1 MRTCLTYLLFLFLLS
16 LTFCPL
22 VHGQYQLEYTIE
34 IDSEGSAKWA
44 IEHTFITGQDEELF
58 AQLSDWKYFTNTFI
72 KNVTALVNATKIKTG
87 RMDMDVE
94 KFVMTVNSLGS
105 YKILKYEFKW
115 IKFAVVEGNRI
126 KIGDVFETDGLFMYG
141 EGKVNIV
148 YPEGYTVEN
157 VSPSPDDKSDL
168 TLTWI
173 GTKNFRSGEPRVELA
188 QENSSSLAWD
198 GTVFIVIGVAAI
210 VVVGFVSFRYFKL
223 RKKRTES
230 IKPQMP
236 STALEVEDDEGRI
249 VNLLKTAGG
258 RLQQSVIVSQC
269 RFSKAKTSLLLK
281 SMEEKGIVRRLEKGR
296 EKIVIL
302 EEGDANAKNYKSE
315 S

>member
-1 MRTCLTYLLFLFLLS
+1 MRTYLTYLLFLFLLS
-16 LTFCPL
+16 LSFCPP
-22 VHGQYQLEYTIE
+22 VYGQYQLEYTVE
-34 IDSEGSAKWA
+34 VDSEGSAKWV

-58 AQLSDWKYFTNTFI
+58 AQLSDWKYFTDTFI
-72 KNVTALVNATKIKTG
+72 KNVTALVNATKLKTG

-105 YKILKYEFKW
+105 YKTVKYEFQW

-141 EGKVNIV
+141 EGKVNII
-148 YPEGYTVEN
+148 YLEGYTVEN

-188 QENSSSLAWD
+188 HENSSNFVW
-198 GTVFIVIGVAAI
+198 GENVFIVIGAAALVI
-210 VVVGFVSFRYFKL
+210 VGFVSFRYFKL

-230 IKPQMP
+230 IKPQVP
-236 STALEVEDDEGRI
+236 STALEVEDDEGKI
-249 VNLLKTAGG
+249 INLLKTAGG

-281 SMEEKGIVRRLEKGR
+281 TMEEKGIVRRLERGR

-302 EEGDANAKNYKSE
+302 EEGDTNAKNPQSE